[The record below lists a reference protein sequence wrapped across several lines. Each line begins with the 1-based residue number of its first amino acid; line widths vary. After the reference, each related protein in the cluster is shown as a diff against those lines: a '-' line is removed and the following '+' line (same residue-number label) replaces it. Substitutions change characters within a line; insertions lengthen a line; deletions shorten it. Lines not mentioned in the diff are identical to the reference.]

1 MKKVICALAALL
13 VVMAMAIPAF
23 AAQPATDSSM
33 QVEIKL
39 KGDAP
44 KKGEDFTIQVERVEE
59 NPMPAGATGDTY
71 EFTITGAGKDA
82 FTIKFNQVGD
92 YQYIVRQLKG
102 KNKDCTYDT
111 SEYLVTFQVRNTMEE
126 DGVTIDGDAPFTITT
141 IAHPIQSEKDGEYA
155 LGDKT
160 YSIVFTNRYKSDS
173 PATGDTSNPALYVTM
188 VGLGLAVAVVLLA
201 TRKPKEIEE

>member
-23 AAQPATDSSM
+23 AQEPTEASM
-33 QVEIKL
+33 PVTIEL

-44 KKGEDFTIQVERVEE
+44 KKGEDFTIQVEMVEDS
-59 NPMPAGATGDTY
+59 PVPAGAEGDTY
-71 EFTITGAGKDA
+71 KFTITGADTGE
-82 FTIKFNQVGD
+82 FTIKFDQVGD

-126 DGVTIDGDAPFTITT
+126 DGVTIDGDAEFKITA
-141 IAHPIQSEKDGEYA
+141 IAHPIQSEKDGEYV

-188 VGLGLAVAVVLLA
+188 VGLGLAVAVVLLV